1 MKGRIHATI
10 DNFTTD
16 RRQKGSVWRL
26 FCIYVDMNLMQAL
39 SLCSI
44 ALLAGTCKP
53 LLSQFGKTQ
62 SKATVYEYATI
73 KRGTIEK
80 TVSSSGTLEPVATVK
95 ALPRMSGKVER
106 VFVDYNDIIH
116 KGQILAELNTDMLKL
131 QREQQA
137 AQALKA
143 RANYNLQLI
152 NYQNLER
159 LAEKNLISEYELKS
173 GKTALDIQRADLS
186 VAESNLRSIETEI
199 NQYAYITSP
208 IDGIVLERAV
218 NEGDTVVDSSSGN
231 SSAIFTLAENL
242 EEMRIKAWVGELDI
256 ASIYEGQEVHF
267 TLESLPGERFS
278 GIVESKRLMP
288 SVQDGVVSYNI
299 VISVE
304 NKDGALLPGMT
315 CSVEFIEERRENVL
329 LVPNAALRYQPASLS
344 AMEASDMIFNAT
356 ISGMSEE
363 QKAMAMERRRQ
374 TDQGGQSAQ
383 APNQS
388 RRNGLT
394 GLMSGGAMPPLM
406 PGRGDARQQGGGV
419 NNDGANDGG
428 ARTSSPS
435 NQVKALWCMD
445 ENDKLSCVMAQVGA
459 SDGSYTE
466 VIPVRGGNEKDLE
479 EKQIIVRERIP

>member
-1 MKGRIHATI
+1 MHIIKVLTI
-10 DNFTTD
+10 
-16 RRQKGSVWRL
+16 
-26 FCIYVDMNLMQAL
+26 
-39 SLCSI
+39 CSI
-44 ALLAGTCKP
+44 AFLAGTCKP
-53 LLSQFGKTQ
+53 LLDQFGKTRN
-62 SKATVYEYATI
+62 KATAYEYAII

-106 VFVDYNDIIH
+106 VFVDYNDSIH

-137 AQALKA
+137 AQVLKA

-159 LAEKNLISEYELKS
+159 LAEKSLISEYELKS
-173 GKTALDIQRADLS
+173 GKTTLDIQKADLS

-208 IDGIVLERAV
+208 IDGIVLERTV

-256 ASIYEGQEVHF
+256 ASIYEGQEVRF
-267 TLESLPGERFS
+267 TLESLPGKNFS
-278 GIVESKRLMP
+278 GMVESKRLMP

-304 NKDGALLPGMT
+304 NKDGSLLPGMT
-315 CSVEFIEERRENVL
+315 CSVEFIEERRENIL
-329 LVPNAALRYQPASLS
+329 LVPNAALRYQPTALS
-344 AMEASDMIFNAT
+344 EAEISDMIFNAT
-356 ISGMSEE
+356 ISSMSEE
-363 QKAMAMERRRQ
+363 QKALALERRRQ
-374 TDQGGQSAQ
+374 NATNASAGGGDQAAQ
-383 APNQS
+383 APNQ
-388 RRNGLT
+388 RNGLT
-394 GLMSGGAMPPLM
+394 GLMQGGGTRAQRMPPPIPGGAAQSGGA
-406 PGRGDARQQGGGV
+406 GRQ
-419 NNDGANDGG
+419 
-428 ARTSSPS
+428 PS
-435 NQVKALWCMD
+435 GQMKTLWFID
-445 ENDKLSCVMAQVGA
+445 EHNKFSCVMVQAGA

-466 VIPVRGGNEKDLE
+466 VRMAGGENEGDLE
-479 EKQIIVRERIP
+479 EKRVIVRERIAGLASGNSAGGSSGSRASSSGARGDGGGG